1 MGATT
6 IKSRICRLCNVEI
19 GIKPFGS
26 HLKSKHQI
34 DFLSYTKQFKA
45 DFPKLRECIICKEL
59 CFSSGKDATCSR
71 ACMTK
76 LRETWIGTK
85 SHRFGVEC
93 KQSTKDIISTAAL
106 QRIKD
111 GIPHGRLGKTFS
123 QESRDKISS
132 TRIERGCSVGIKNG
146 MFGKTHTPEAIEKI
160 FSHRKMNKLERL
172 VADVL
177 DSHNIQYHFQF
188 FINKEGICKSYD
200 FKLKD
205 TNIILEIDGDFWHGN
220 KTSKVKFEKY
230 KTVQLNDI
238 LKTKLAEDNGYQV
251 IRYWE
256 SDIKKNPLIVLTDIY
271 IKGPISIL

>member
-1 MGATT
+1 MGDTT

-34 DFLSYTKQFKA
+34 DFLSYTKQFKS

-59 CFSSGKDATCSR
+59 CFSVGKDATCSR

-76 LRETWIGTK
+76 LRETWIGNK
-85 SHRFGVEC
+85 SPRKGIPC
-93 KQSTKDIISTAAL
+93 KQSTKDAISSDAL
-106 QRIKD
+106 NRYANGQIH
-111 GIPHGRLGKTFS
+111 PRLGKLLS
-123 QESRDKISS
+123 QESKDLMSS
-132 TRIERGCSVGIKNG
+132 TAKYNASLDTYKNG

-160 FSHRKMNKLERL
+160 FSHRKMNKLEKL

-188 FINKEGICKSYD
+188 FINKEGVCKSYD

-271 IKGPISIL
+271 IKVPISIL